1 MTTTNIIEDGWYDA
15 KAKNWRWK
23 QASTGTWQLEIWFT
37 LSKDGHEVGEMPS
50 WFAVTDNTIA
60 KRVEQFTALGYAPKT
75 GDIGQEIGADEA
87 GNCFGGLDTNMVR
100 AVVKTE
106 PDRNGVEKQKVDN
119 IVAGGGGRGAG
130 QTADAGALR
139 AFGAQMRGAVLAAMA
154 SKGGAAQGQQRAQP
168 PAQRPAAPQQRP
180 APQPTRGP
188 GVGRPAARADSPV
201 RDDDFPPDFGGDDLP
216 F

>member
-1 MTTTNIIEDGWYDA
+1 MTTTNNIEDGWYDA
-15 KAKNWRWK
+15 KAKSWRWK

-37 LSKDGHEVGEMPS
+37 LSKDGHELGEMPG

-87 GNCFGGLDTNMVR
+87 GNCFGGLDTNTVR

-139 AFGAQMRGAVLAAMA
+139 AFGAQMRGAVMAAMA
-154 SKGGAAQGQQRAQP
+154 GRGTPVQSQQRAAAP
-168 PAQRPAAPQQRP
+168 ARPAQAPQQRP
-180 APQPTRGP
+180 APQPTRGQSI
-188 GVGRPAARADSPV
+188 GRPTAPVDESADN
-201 RDDDFPPDFGGDDLP
+201 RDFSDDIP

>member
-1 MTTTNIIEDGWYDA
+1 MSTSNIEDGWYDA

-37 LSKDGHEVGEMPS
+37 LSRDGHDLGEMPG
-50 WFAVTDNTIA
+50 WFAVTENTIA
-60 KRVEQFTALGYAPKT
+60 KRVEQLMALGYAPQT

-87 GNCFGGLDTNMVR
+87 GNCFGGLDANVVR

-106 PDRNGVEKQKVDN
+106 TNNQGVERQKVDN
-119 IVAGGGGRGAG
+119 IVAQSGGRGAAQAVDQG
-130 QTADAGALR
+130 QLR
-139 AFGAQMRGAVLAAMA
+139 AFGAQMRGAVQAAMQKARA
-154 SKGGAAQGQQRAQP
+154 SGTAPAAAQRTAARPAQAPQP
-168 PAQRPAAPQQRP
+168 PQAPQQRP

-188 GVGRPAARADSPV
+188 GATSTRAPV
-201 RDDDFPPDFGGDDLP
+201 EEVPDFSSADECP

>member
-1 MTTTNIIEDGWYDA
+1 MTTTNNIEDGWYDA
-15 KAKNWRWK
+15 KAKSWRWK

-37 LSKDGHEVGEMPS
+37 LSKDGHELGEMPG

-87 GNCFGGLDTNMVR
+87 GNCFGGLDTNTVR

-130 QTADAGALR
+130 QTADAGAPEPSR
-139 AFGAQMRGAVLAAMA
+139 AGCATRSMRYAIGLM
-154 SKGGAAQGQQRAQP
+154 RWM
-168 PAQRPAAPQQRP
+168 R
-180 APQPTRGP
+180 TR
-188 GVGRPAARADSPV
+188 RNDIHQ
-201 RDDDFPPDFGGDDLP
+201 DQI
-216 F
+216 

>member
-1 MTTTNIIEDGWYDA
+1 MTTNIIEDGWYDA

-23 QASTGTWQLEIWFT
+23 QASTGTWQLEIWFL
-37 LSKDGHEVGEMPS
+37 LSKDGAEVGEMPG
-50 WFAVTDNTIA
+50 WFAVTDNTIT
-60 KRVEQFTALGYAPKT
+60 KRVEQFTALGYQPKT
-75 GDIGQEIGADEA
+75 GDIGQEIGADES
-87 GNCFGGLDTNMVR
+87 GNCFGGLDANMVR

-130 QTADAGALR
+130 QTADQGALR

-154 SKGGAAQGQQRAQP
+154 GKGGAQGAQQPQRA
-168 PAQRPAAPQQRP
+168 AAPQQRP
-180 APQPTRGP
+180 AAPAQQQRSAPPPTRGQNI
-188 GVGRPAARADSPV
+188 GRAAPVDESADD
-201 RDDDFPPDFGGDDLP
+201 RTFDEETIP